1 MQGTIV
7 DNRYSI
13 VRTLGE
19 GGMARVYLAH
29 DEVLDRDVALKILWE
44 YFASDDEFV
53 ERFAREAR
61 SAASLS
67 HPNIVQ
73 VFDRGETESGTAYMA
88 MEYVTGGTLKDRIS
102 REGPLSPEDAASV
115 AIQIAEALG
124 AAHERGV
131 IHRDIKPHNVLIA
144 DSGEAK
150 VTDFGIARAA
160 AATTA
165 TQTGRVLGT
174 AGYMSPEQALG
185 QRVDQRTDLYSLGV
199 VLFEM
204 LTGRL
209 PFRGESP
216 ITVSMKHV
224 NEPPPPPKEIKPDL
238 PDGANTLV
246 LKLLAKDPDDRYAD
260 AWELIE
266 DLRRMQSGLPPAIAG
281 AAPASRT
288 GTATTK
294 PDEGVLPPDRR
305 PTRAA
310 PSGRRRRRRVLPWLL
325 LALLALLLI
334 PLGALALLNN
344 DSGGNG
350 GRSPGAGKVKVPD
363 VRNMTQQRA
372 ETRLESAG
380 LEVGIISE
388 FQSDRIEAGRVIE
401 PGIAVG
407 KRVDRSAE
415 VNLTVSSGPAQ
426 TPTSSASSSAT
437 SSASS
442 SASSQSVAQSTSA
455 RSSSSASPAAEPED
469 KPSREPSTERPA
481 RPVRENPG
489 KGGKG
494 KGPAESSEGQGQ
506 GGRGGG
512 EGGKGEGGDD

>member
-1 MQGTIV
+1 M

-13 VRTLGE
+13 VRPLGD

-29 DEVLDRDVALKILWE
+29 DEILDRDVALKVLWE

-53 ERFAREAR
+53 GRFEREAR

-88 MEYVTGGTLKDRIS
+88 MEYVPGGTLKDRIS
-102 REGPLSPEDAASV
+102 REGPLSPEDAAGV

-124 AAHERGV
+124 AAHGRGV
-131 IHRDIKPHNVLIA
+131 IHRDIKPHNVLISE
-144 DSGEAK
+144 SGEAK

-165 TQTGRVLGT
+165 TRTGRVLGT

-204 LTGRL
+204 LTGGL

-238 PDGANTLV
+238 PEGANALV
-246 LKLLAKDPDDRYAD
+246 LKLLAKNPDDRYAD
-260 AWELIE
+260 AWALID
-266 DLRRMQSGLPPAIAG
+266 DLQKMRAGLPLAAAY
-281 AAPASRT
+281 AAPSPAMGTRT

-294 PDEGVLPPDRR
+294 PDEPILTPDRR
-305 PTRAA
+305 PIRAA
-310 PSGRRRRRRVLPWLL
+310 PPGRRHRRRVLPLLL

-334 PLGALALLNN
+334 PLGALALLNGSG
-344 DSGGNG
+344 DPGGNN
-350 GRSPGAGKVKVPD
+350 RRPAGAGKVKVPD
-363 VRNMTQQRA
+363 VRNLPQRQA
-372 ETRLESAG
+372 EARLLRAG
-380 LEVGIISE
+380 LEVGRITE
-388 FQSDRIEAGRVIE
+388 FPSDRIAPGRVIE
-401 PGIAVG
+401 PGYPVG
-407 KRVDRSAE
+407 KGLDRGTK

-426 TPTSSASSSAT
+426 IPTSSASSSASPSAT

-442 SASSQSVAQSTSA
+442 SASSQPATQSTPA
-455 RSSSSASPAAEPED
+455 VDSSASSFAAPGAGPQEEPIQ
-469 KPSREPSTERPA
+469 ERPQKLG
-481 RPVRENPG
+481 RNNPG
-489 KGGKG
+489 KGKPGKG
-494 KGPAESSEGQGQ
+494 QGSGGIRSSGESGE
-506 GGRGGG
+506 G
-512 EGGKGEGGDD
+512 EGGED